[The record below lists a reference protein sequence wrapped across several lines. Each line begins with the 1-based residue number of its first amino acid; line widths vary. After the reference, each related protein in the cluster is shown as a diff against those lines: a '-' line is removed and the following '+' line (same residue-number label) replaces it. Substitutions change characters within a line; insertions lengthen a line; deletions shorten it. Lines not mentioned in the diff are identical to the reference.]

1 MTELNVRA
9 KTIALRKENIGNN
22 LYDFGLD
29 KDFLDK
35 TQRSQ
40 TLKEKKM
47 IRLKSFIFKR
57 YC

>member
-9 KTIALRKENIGNN
+9 KTIALREENIGNN